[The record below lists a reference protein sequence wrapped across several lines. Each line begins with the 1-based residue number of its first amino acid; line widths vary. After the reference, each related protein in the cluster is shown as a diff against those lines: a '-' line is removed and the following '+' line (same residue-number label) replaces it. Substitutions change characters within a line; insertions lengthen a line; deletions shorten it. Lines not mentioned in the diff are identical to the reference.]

1 MRRIIPHLA
10 LLLGLF
16 CVAEASAQRIAYPPT
31 RSPFH
36 SDVEAVAYQQ
46 PVSDAR
52 NPGGESQQLR
62 PYSLDNASAVPL
74 KPPPAEHADGEKK
87 PEGYRTL
94 TTMIGAL
101 AVALGL
107 FFLVAWLLKKT
118 AGQRL
123 GMLPTEVVEVLG
135 RTMLA
140 NHQQAQLIRCGNKL
154 LLVANATAAGATA
167 RTLTEI
173 ADPDEVERL
182 TGFCRQMRSAP
193 TTKSLRQVFRRLETR
208 DE

>member
-1 MRRIIPHLA
+1 MRRIISLLA
-10 LLLGLF
+10 LSLGLLCATETF
-16 CVAEASAQRIAYPPT
+16 AQMIAYPPS
-31 RSPFH
+31 RSPFS

-46 PVSDAR
+46 PVPESQ
-52 NPGGESQQLR
+52 GGEPQQLR
-62 PYSLDNASAVPL
+62 RYSSDNASSVPL
-74 KPPPAEHADGEKK
+74 KPPPAEHTDGEKK
-87 PEGYRTL
+87 PQGYRTL
-94 TTMIGAL
+94 TTMVGAL
-101 AVALGL
+101 AVALGM

-123 GMLPTEVVEVLG
+123 GALPAEVIEVLG

-154 LLVANATAAGATA
+154 LLVANASAAGATA

-173 ADPDEVERL
+173 TDPNEVERL
-182 TGFCRQMRSAP
+182 TEFCRQMRSVPA
-193 TTKSLRQVFRRLETR
+193 TKSLRQVFHRLETR